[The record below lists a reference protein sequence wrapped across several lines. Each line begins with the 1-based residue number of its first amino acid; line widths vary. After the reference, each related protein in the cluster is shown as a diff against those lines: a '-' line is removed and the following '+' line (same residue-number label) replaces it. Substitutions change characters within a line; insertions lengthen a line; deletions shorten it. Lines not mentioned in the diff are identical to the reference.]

1 MTEAGEAPT
10 FGALAFVLGVT
21 AAFSGCSVFFPVALA
36 ASLGTAATG
45 LFGALAT
52 AGDLGAFDT
61 DLGVDTG
68 SILVV
73 ALLVEGVVFEFLEWP
88 LNVAFS
94 PILSLSLSLAPTESF
109 FFSLSTPT
117 DATMPLPLT
126 WPLLLVAAPNL
137 GSAFA
142 APSGLSTDGRDW
154 LASFITG
161 TFFGD

>member
-21 AAFSGCSVFFPVALA
+21 AAFSGCRVFFPVALA

-52 AGDLGAFDT
+52 VGDLGAFDT
-61 DLGVDTG
+61 DLGFNAG
-68 SILVV
+68 SVLVA
-73 ALLVEGVVFEFLEWP
+73 ALLEEGVVFKFLETP
-88 LNVAFS
+88 LDAAFS
-94 PILSLSLSLAPTESF
+94 AILSLSLSLAPTESF
-109 FFSLSTPT
+109 FFSFSAPFDTT
-117 DATMPLPLT
+117 IPLPLT

-137 GSAFA
+137 GSGFA
-142 APSGLSTDGRDW
+142 APSGLSTDGGDW
-154 LASFITG
+154 IASFITG